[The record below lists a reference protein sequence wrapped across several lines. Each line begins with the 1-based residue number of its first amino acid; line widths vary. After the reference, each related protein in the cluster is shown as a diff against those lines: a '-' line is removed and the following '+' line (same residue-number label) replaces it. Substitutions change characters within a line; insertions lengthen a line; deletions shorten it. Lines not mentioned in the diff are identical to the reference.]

1 MFNFLSLSDNILV
14 MDTVT
19 VTTEKTVFGGLSIA
33 KIDSKTVFIP
43 YSMPGETLSV
53 KIVQHKND
61 YDNAEI
67 VKIIKASPNRVQ
79 APCKY
84 YGQCGGCNMMHIAP
98 EYQRELRKQM
108 LADIFADNKIKLEVP
123 IQTIYGPDT
132 NYRARFQ
139 FTDGGLSKKSDN
151 TIINIDEC
159 LCAEK
164 VINDYLANTPSEQR
178 PQGRIH
184 VFGSDKMQSLN
195 KVTDSKSNS
204 QSDGKIKIAIP
215 QTKQTT
221 QSTQNKFIQNHSD
234 KALSKGGKK
243 LKVKEN
249 HYFKGTIIN
258 DETVAAVKILDKTLH
273 FDVRGF
279 FQSNLFVFEQVI
291 QKIMELLP
299 GGQNIIDIYA
309 GCGSISTFLTDK
321 YENVTLVEHNRDALV
336 FAEQN
341 LAGKKH
347 VSYGLSGENWVK
359 TCSSYCP
366 SFDACVIDPPRSGME
381 KAVCDYLC
389 KSKIP
394 VILSMSCDPATHARD
409 AARLIQAGYTL
420 EKLYLLDFYP
430 NTSHIESLA
439 LFIL

>member
-1 MFNFLSLSDNILV
+1 

-43 YSMPGETLSV
+43 YSMPNETLSV

-67 VKIIKASPNRVQ
+67 IKIIKASPKRVE

-123 IQTIYGPDT
+123 IQTICGPDT

-151 TIINIDEC
+151 TIINIDKC
-159 LCAEK
+159 LCAEE
-164 VINDYLANTPSEQR
+164 VINDYLAATPYEER
-178 PQGRIH
+178 PKGRIH
-184 VFGSDKMQSLN
+184 VFGSEKIESLE
-195 KVTDSKSNS
+195 
-204 QSDGKIKIAIP
+204 GKIKIAIP
-215 QTKQTT
+215 QAP
-221 QSTQNKFIQNHSD
+221 QNTSYAGKTFT
-234 KALSKGGKK
+234 KGGKK

-279 FQSNLFVFEQVI
+279 FQSNLFVFEKVI

-366 SFDACVIDPPRSGME
+366 PFDACVIDPPRSGME

-389 KSKIP
+389 TSKIP

-409 AARLIQAGYTL
+409 AFKLIQAGYKL
-420 EKLYLLDFYP
+420 EKLFLLDFYP